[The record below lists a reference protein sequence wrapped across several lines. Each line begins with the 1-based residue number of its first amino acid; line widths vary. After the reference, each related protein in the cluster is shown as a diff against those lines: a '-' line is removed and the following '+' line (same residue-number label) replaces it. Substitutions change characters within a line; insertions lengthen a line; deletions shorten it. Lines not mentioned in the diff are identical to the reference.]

1 MAQRTN
7 TNRQNN
13 TNRQSA
19 TKQNSRTLQ
28 NDFEHSAVIHITG
41 TLKEVYVGKKFA
53 YAKIECYNNGDYYTL
68 FRVAFPLV
76 YDFPENGDDIEVYAK
91 ITSYKNEYS
100 FTALDDGDFE
110 PF

>member
-13 TNRQSA
+13 TR
-19 TKQNSRTLQ
+19 NS
-28 NDFEHSAVIHITG
+28 NKKAGESAVIHIIG

-53 YAKIECYNNGDYYTL
+53 YAKIVCYNNGDYYTL
-68 FRVAFPLV
+68 FRVAFPLD
-76 YDFPENGDDIEVYAK
+76 YDFPEDGDDIEVYAK

-100 FTALDDGDFE
+100 FTALEDGDIE

>member
-7 TNRQNN
+7 TNRRSTRNKK
-13 TNRQSA
+13 TG
-19 TKQNSRTLQ
+19 
-28 NDFEHSAVIHITG
+28 ESAVVHIIG
-41 TLKEVYVGKKFA
+41 TLKEVYVGKKYT

-68 FRVAFPLV
+68 FRVVFPLD
-76 YDFPENGDDIEVYAK
+76 YDFPDDGDDIEVYAK

-100 FTALDDGDFE
+100 FTALEDGDIE

>member
-13 TNRQSA
+13 ACNRN
-19 TKQNSRTLQ
+19 KQN
-28 NDFEHSAVIHITG
+28 NEHSAVLHIVG
-41 TLKEVYVGKKFA
+41 TLKEVYVGKKYA

-68 FRVAFPLV
+68 FRVAFPLD
-76 YDFPENGDDIEVYAK
+76 YDFPNDGEEIDVYAK

-100 FTALDDGDFE
+100 FTACEDGDIE